1 MPENTRMATLNQE
14 TIRRM
19 VNTSEL
25 VDISTRLA
33 VIDEYARKL
42 INSEYDLAMTRRII
56 VGGLK
61 GYERMLSGSLDK
73 GSPSWK
79 PLHLPTAYKAKE
91 RRVAKMM
98 AKTNWFKSREEQGLE
113 TNHPSRRSPQPSD
126 KDMKPTEERDGRH
139 EGWKKRRG
147 PERPTLS
154 LGGKKK
160 MEKATKKKER
170 RKVN

>member
-25 VDISTRLA
+25 VDMSTRLD

-98 AKTNWFKSREEQGLE
+98 AKINWFKSREEQGLE
-113 TNHPSRRSPQPSD
+113 TNHPSRRSLQPSD
-126 KDMKPTEERDGRH
+126 SVQPSGMGVHHPGTSRD
-139 EGWKKRRG
+139 
-147 PERPTLS
+147 T
-154 LGGKKK
+154 LGGSR
-160 MEKATKKKER
+160 TWSPQ
-170 RKVN
+170 